1 MKKIGFLNKI
11 TIIDIL
17 IIICIIVTIGFA
29 ISHMVDDDSS
39 TATATSFDSSTK
51 GKILETYLNHYKEGN
66 IVTSTIVGT
75 KDNGE
80 KVELHGKVLWLG
92 ESENENI
99 NILLEDN
106 GEKMLTG
113 FYKNNPNADVYID
126 QISLETNGE
135 KYSKVTDFKIAP
147 MEISSIDDLIS
158 KIPEGTEYELS
169 TGISVGELDSI
180 KHQNLINALNNNKK
194 PCLIL
199 NTGKRAIELTRAN
212 KTDLELAN
220 QIIGDLKG
228 QTSPIQLRIFNSTDN
243 ISESIQ
249 TNFNVLSINQVSQ

>member
-17 IIICIIVTIGFA
+17 IIICIIGAVGFA
-29 ISHMVDDDSS
+29 VLHMADDDSS

-51 GKILETYLNHYKEGN
+51 GKILDTYLNHYKDGN
-66 IVTSTIVGT
+66 KVTSTVVGS
-75 KDNGE
+75 KNNGE

-106 GEKMLTG
+106 GEEMLTG
-113 FYKNNPNADVYID
+113 FYKNNPNADIYID
-126 QISLETNGE
+126 QISLETNGDT
-135 KYSKVTDFKIAP
+135 YSKVTDFKLAP
-147 MEISSIDDLIS
+147 KEINSINDLTS
-158 KIPEGTEYELS
+158 KIPDGTEYEI
-169 TGISVGELDSI
+169 TAGIAVDDLDSI
-180 KHQNLINALNNNKK
+180 KYQKLINALNNNKK

-199 NTGKRAIELTRAN
+199 NTGNSVIELTRAN
-212 KTDLELAN
+212 KTDLDLAN
-220 QIIGDLKG
+220 HILGDLKG
-228 QTSPIQLRIFNSTDN
+228 QTGPIQLRIYNSTDN

-249 TNFNVLSINQVSQ
+249 TNFNVLSINKVSQ